1 MKTGIILKYTGFH
14 LKLYRRCFEL
24 KKVLKLIDDKLEE
37 YFLVVTM
44 IAMVVIIF
52 LQIVMRYVFNNSL
65 SWSEEIA
72 RYIFLWQIWVGL
84 SYGVK
89 CSKHIRVEIIKY
101 YLSSKGK
108 KIVEIIATIIWI
120 AFGIFLFYRAGVVMN
135 KVYASGQLA
144 PATSLPMW
152 IPYASVFVGV
162 GLMLFRLFQK
172 AFYDIKTPIIDKG
185 EN

>member
-1 MKTGIILKYTGFH
+1 MQ
-14 LKLYRRCFEL
+14 
-24 KKVLKLIDDKLEE
+24 KVLTLIDDKLEE

-52 LQIVMRYVFNNSL
+52 LQVVMRYVFNNSL

-72 RYIFLWQIWVGL
+72 RYLFLWQIWVGL

-89 CSKHIRVEIIKY
+89 RSKHIRVEIIKY
-101 YLSSKGK
+101 HLSSKGK

-120 AFGIFLFYRAGVVMN
+120 AFGIFLFYRAGVVMA

-144 PATSLPMW
+144 PATHLPMW

-162 GLMLFRLFQK
+162 GLMLLRLVQK
-172 AFYDIKTPIIDKG
+172 IFNNIKTPALG
-185 EN
+185 G